1 MHKIPMFVESGFVL
15 KLGIQL
21 SADILIRKGTT
32 GMISRIHLMDESI
45 LLL

>member
-32 GMISRIHLMDESI
+32 GMIICWYDQQNSLDG
-45 LLL
+45 